1 MRGSGKSK
9 EERGR
14 LEVDAAEE
22 KEDVENAEKLRARRE
37 VGFERREVW
46 TSLESIMLTG
56 CCLMYNADSGGGLLD
71 LDLCLYGT
79 YRIVLG
85 LELGGNFLVP

>member
-14 LEVDAAEE
+14 LEVDAVEE

-56 CCLMYNADSGGGLLD
+56 CCLMYNADSRGGLLIAGYGFVC
-71 LDLCLYGT
+71 LCLG
-79 YRIVLG
+79 
-85 LELGGNFLVP
+85 